1 MVGGPSGV
9 RERLIVGIMSLD
21 WELKS
26 EKYMLSHVKTVRNA
40 LKSFLDGRH

>member
-1 MVGGPSGV
+1 MVGGLSGV
-9 RERLIVGIMSLD
+9 RERLIVGIMVDS
-21 WELKS
+21 ELKS